1 MYIYTYMSITESFA
15 VKQKLSQHYKST
27 ILQLKSSMT
36 EHKLTGWEKAFHA
49 FMFLNTLYIYIYEFG
64 LRFLSFFLSFFFF
77 CTIKTSLIFILVS

>member
-36 EHKLTGWEKAFHA
+36 EERKDCYISLRVITIQR
-49 FMFLNTLYIYIYEFG
+49 TL
-64 LRFLSFFLSFFFF
+64 L
-77 CTIKTSLIFILVS
+77 

>member
-36 EHKLTGWEKAFHA
+36 DHKLTGWEKAFHA
-49 FMFLNTLYIYIYEFG
+49 FMFLNTLYIYIY
-64 LRFLSFFLSFFFF
+64 
-77 CTIKTSLIFILVS
+77 I